1 MALKLTLKPDERV
14 IIGGAVITNGEERS
28 DLVIEN
34 NVPVLRQKDI
44 MSEKDANSPCR
55 RIYLTIQLM
64 YVDEKNIKE
73 YHNTYWNLISDVV
86 KAAPSTIGLIDQ
98 ISEHILNSRY
108 YKALKLTKKL
118 IDYEQEAI
126 SHVRNSSRGI
136 PKH

>member
-14 IIGGAVITNGEERS
+14 IIGGAVITNGGERS

-55 RIYLTIQLM
+55 RIYLAIQLM

-73 YHNTYWNLISDVV
+73 YHNTYWNLVSDVV
-86 KAAPSTIGLIDQ
+86 KAAPSTIGLFDQ

-108 YKALKLTKKL
+108 YKALKLAQKL

>member
-14 IIGGAVITNGEERS
+14 VIGGAVITNGKERS
-28 DLVIEN
+28 DLLIEN
-34 NVPVLRQKDI
+34 SVPVLRQKDI

-55 RIYLTIQLM
+55 RIYLAIQLM

-73 YHNTYWNLISDVV
+73 YHNTYWNLVSDVV

-108 YKALKLTKKL
+108 YKALKLAQKL

-126 SHVRNSSRGI
+126 NHVRNSSRGI